1 MLLQQWVSTG
11 TATCA
16 DRGSAVYNRRTLYRI
31 KGETSGMRPVLKHS
45 NASMNAIRVR
55 AWLLS
60 VFLCGVS
67 GFCTDQRHNFVC
79 NGGYGTFE
87 VKFATGVT
95 VSVGPARNGDFSRRV
110 CRATLVWDKQDL
122 PVVPEAS
129 QVDIDV
135 LGADLGLD
143 MPVVA
148 FQVRKSDADPSMAY
162 QIYSLQKPPRLL
174 RTISGGDFFSAA
186 DTDLDGRIEI
196 WTGDAGAVDGFEH
209 LSLSEFD
216 FAPTIVMRF
225 EGHRLRDASSEFRP
239 HFDRQIEEVRAR
251 LDAQDLSDFRNSDG
265 RLPVMSHLPAE
276 QVHHLRIAKIKV
288 LEIVWSYLYSGREQE
303 AWHALV
309 DMWPPS
315 DFDRIRTSI
324 MNAYAGGIRS
334 QLDGASTGGSRFH
347 VKHFAYIY
355 DTVTNT
361 ETEHADSDAANLTA
375 DTKPQAILLRRPPPA
390 GIQDALPKSEEM
402 VDLVVDAAGK
412 VRSAKTVGAADK
424 DLISATADWKF
435 IPAFKDGRAV
445 ASRLRL
451 AVVPL
456 R

>member
-1 MLLQQWVSTG
+1 MG
-11 TATCA
+11 PA
-16 DRGSAVYNRRTLYRI
+16 
-31 KGETSGMRPVLKHS
+31 LKHS

-55 AWLLS
+55 ASLLS
-60 VFLCGVS
+60 VFLCGIS
-67 GFCTDQRHNFVC
+67 GFCTGQSDKFVC
-79 NGGYGTFE
+79 SGGYGAFE
-87 VKFATGVT
+87 VKFTTGVT
-95 VSVGPARNGDFSRRV
+95 VSVGHAKNGDFSSRV
-110 CRATLVWDKQDL
+110 CRAALAWDKQDL

-135 LGADLGLD
+135 LGVDLGLD
-143 MPVVA
+143 TPVVA
-148 FQVRKSDADPSMAY
+148 FQVKKSDADRSMAY

-174 RTISGGDFFSAA
+174 RTITGGDFFSAA

-225 EGHRLRDASSEFRP
+225 EGHRLKDVSSEFRS

-251 LDAQDLSDFRNSDG
+251 LDAQELSDFRNSDG
-265 RLPVMSHLPAE
+265 KLPVVSPLPAE
-276 QVHHLRIAKIKV
+276 QLHHLRIAKIKV

-303 AWHALV
+303 AWHALT

-315 DFDRIRTSI
+315 DFDRIRASI
-324 MNAYAGGIRS
+324 MNAYTGGIRS
-334 QLDGASTGGSRFH
+334 QLDGASGGASRFH
-347 VKHFAYIY
+347 AKHFAYIY
-355 DTVTNT
+355 DTVTIT
-361 ETEHADSDAANLTA
+361 ETEHADSETAKLTA
-375 DTKPQAILLRRPPPA
+375 DTKPQAILLRRLPPA

-402 VDLVVDAAGK
+402 VDLVIDTAGK

-424 DLISATADWKF
+424 DLINATANWKF
-435 IPAFKDGRAV
+435 IPAFKDGRPV
-445 ASRLRL
+445 ASRLRM

>member
-1 MLLQQWVSTG
+1 MLRQ
-11 TATCA
+11 
-16 DRGSAVYNRRTLYRI
+16 RGSPPELPAPAIGARYTIDTRHVGSR
-31 KGETSGMRPVLKHS
+31 GTSGMRPALKHS
-45 NASMNAIRVR
+45 NASMNAIRFR
-55 AWLLS
+55 ASLLA

-95 VSVGPARNGDFSRRV
+95 VSVGPAKNGDFSRRA
-110 CRATLVWDKQDL
+110 CRAALVWDKQDL

-225 EGHRLRDASSEFRP
+225 EGQRLGDVSSEFQS

-251 LDAQDLSDFRNSDG
+251 LDAQELSDFRNSDG
-265 RLPVMSHLPAE
+265 TLPVMSPLPA
-276 QVHHLRIAKIKV
+276 QQLHHLRIAKIKV

-303 AWHALV
+303 AWHALA

-315 DFDRIRTSI
+315 DFDRIRASI
-324 MNAYAGGIRS
+324 TNAYTAGIRS
-334 QLDGASTGGSRFH
+334 QLDGAAAAVSSSH
-347 VKHFAYIY
+347 LKHFAYIY
-355 DTVTNT
+355 DKVT
-361 ETEHADSDAANLTA
+361 
-375 DTKPQAILLRRPPPA
+375 TKPQAILLRRPPPG
-390 GIQDALPKSEEM
+390 GIQDALPNSEEL

-412 VRSAKTVGAADK
+412 VRSAKTVGADDK
-424 DLISATADWKF
+424 DLIDAAANWKF